1 MKKFFLLTAFVILAL
16 YSNAQRLM
24 NGSRSTVGYIENGRV
39 TNGSRSTIGYIDNG
53 RIMNGSRSTIDRKSV
68 V

>member
-39 TNGSRSTIGYIDNG
+39 TMGLVQRLAI
-53 RIMNGSRSTIDRKSV
+53 
-68 V
+68 